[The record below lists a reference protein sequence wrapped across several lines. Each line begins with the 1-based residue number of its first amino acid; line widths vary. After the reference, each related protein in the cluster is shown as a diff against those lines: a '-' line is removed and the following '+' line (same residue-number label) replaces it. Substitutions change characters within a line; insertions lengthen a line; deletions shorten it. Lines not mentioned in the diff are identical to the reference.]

1 MVKPHLSP
9 RAAAVQLLNGVL
21 LEGKLIAELLAEN
34 ILAPLA
40 PEARARAQRLAL
52 ETLRGLERADRLL
65 AKHIRKTRRLVCVI
79 SCVWR
84 LSSSAEGGMRMGS

>member
-34 ILAPLA
+34 ILA
-40 PEARARAQRLAL
+40 
-52 ETLRGLERADRLL
+52 DR
-65 AKHIRKTRRLVCVI
+65 KSVV
-79 SCVWR
+79 
-84 LSSSAEGGMRMGS
+84 

>member
-40 PEARARAQRLAL
+40 PEARARAQRAAADAV
-52 ETLRGLERADRLL
+52 RA
-65 AKHIRKTRRLVCVI
+65 AKKSRK
-79 SCVWR
+79 
-84 LSSSAEGGMRMGS
+84 

>member
-52 ETLRGLERADRLL
+52 ETLRGQVQR
-65 AKHIRKTRRLVCVI
+65 
-79 SCVWR
+79 SGGVWR
-84 LSSSAEGGMRMGS
+84 QRVAGDDGRGQQRAVI

>member
-40 PEARARAQRLAL
+40 PEARARAAF
-52 ETLRGLERADRLL
+52 GAGDAARAR
-65 AKHIRKTRRLVCVI
+65 AC
-79 SCVWR
+79 
-84 LSSSAEGGMRMGS
+84 